1 MISKQVIWVTPKGE
15 TQRSLV
21 PIANRAFFE
30 KQGAKIEDVEVPD
43 TPKQIAIVEDEPKD
57 EAPDEPKDE
66 TQDETQDDAETD
78 LKKLAIESLKKDTAW
93 KDDNY
98 EDVKT
103 VFKLLELKAASQ
115 SKKDMVIAIEKH
127 LDALDADL
135 SD

>member
-1 MISKQVIWVTPKGE
+1 MISEQVIWVTTKGE
-15 TQRSLV
+15 TQRSMV

-30 KQGAKIEDVEVPD
+30 KQGAKIEDVEIPD
-43 TPKQIAIVEDEPKD
+43 PPKRIAIVED
-57 EAPDEPKDE
+57 APDADAPDA
-66 TQDETQDDAETD
+66 DAPDAETD

-98 EDVKT
+98 EDVKA

-115 SKKDMVIAIEKH
+115 SKKDMIIAIEKH

>member
-1 MISKQVIWVTPKGE
+1 MISEQVIWVTPKSE

-30 KQGAKIEDVEVPD
+30 KQGAKIEDVEIPD
-43 TPKQIAIVEDEPKD
+43 PPKQIAIVEDA
-57 EAPDEPKDE
+57 AP
-66 TQDETQDDAETD
+66 DAETD
-78 LKKLAIESLKKDTAW
+78 LKKLAIEALKKDTAW

-98 EDVKT
+98 EDVKA